1 MFASLL
7 LAAISLRAFAADT
20 PRPFS
25 LDKQL
30 DLIKPNIEY
39 RGNDALQVLECL
51 IYCLEN
57 PFDPYKDSISI
68 INTNEPSG
76 PGILFD
82 RSLPIV
88 TNQPYLE
95 LYLRNSTARNVL
107 DYITKSL
114 NLHYTVT
121 ATHIFVYTDDGVPLN
136 KKRKSVEQSVPGYPP
151 QGVGSPEP

>member
-1 MFASLL
+1 MRIFASLL
-7 LAAISLRAFAADT
+7 LAAMSFRTFAADT
-20 PRPFS
+20 PQPFS

-39 RGNDALQVLECL
+39 RGNDALQVLEGL

-57 PFDPYKDSISI
+57 PFDPYKDSIAI

-114 NLHYTVT
+114 NLHYTIT
-121 ATHIFVYTDDGVPLN
+121 ATQILVYTDDGISLN
-136 KKRKSVEQSVPGYPP
+136 KR
-151 QGVGSPEP
+151 